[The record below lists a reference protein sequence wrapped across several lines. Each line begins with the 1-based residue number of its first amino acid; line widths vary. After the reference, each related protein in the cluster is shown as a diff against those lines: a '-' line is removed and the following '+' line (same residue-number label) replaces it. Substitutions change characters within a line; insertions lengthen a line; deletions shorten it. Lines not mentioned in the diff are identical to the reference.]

1 MSEIKDKESWHG
13 HTNAEVENYIKNR
26 LDNSAGYKKILY
38 AELKELRDNGKL
50 IPGMQ
55 YRITD
60 YECTT
65 IEKDTR
71 SAGHSFD
78 IIVTA
83 DDEKTLNE
91 NARAIQH
98 DGDEYFSNSNLAAWE
113 LKYCLDNDT
122 ERFA

>member
-1 MSEIKDKESWHG
+1 MSEIKDKEPWHG

-60 YECTT
+60 YKCTT
-65 IEKDTR
+65 TQKNTK
-71 SAGHSFD
+71 SAEHQFD
-78 IIVTA
+78 IIITA
-83 DDEKTLNE
+83 DSENVLNE
-91 NARAIQH
+91 EARAIQH
-98 DGDEYFSNSNLAAWE
+98 DGDEYFTNRNLSAW
-113 LKYCLDNDT
+113 KI
-122 ERFA
+122 